1 MIMKGLFPACF
12 FLLLSHPLY
21 AQNHPVIFEL
31 FTHPDCFNC
40 TYALEAAEQLDDEFS
55 NEELVI
61 LHYPLQSDHS
71 IPSSLSRTISY
82 YGEKRLD
89 QLPFAFF
96 NGTSKIIG
104 ANKTI
109 KTSYRNNINA
119 LLNVDSDWQISSSF
133 QIQGSMVVASATFSA
148 QLSPSDKA
156 YELYFALIQKVPGE
170 SSNLVIH
177 FNNVASIT
185 TQSAT
190 SSLKL
195 TNLATKGN
203 GSLNG
208 VWFLQEP
215 TSKYIIHSSKSQNL
229 SPILR
234 DLNLD
239 QRFDYQDLFHFSTTW
254 QRFSTENDLNQDG
267 KIDAMDLLWF
277 LGPEP

>member
-1 MIMKGLFPACF
+1 MKGLFPTCF
-12 FLLLSHPLY
+12 FLILSHPLL

-55 NEELVI
+55 NNELVI

-109 KTSYRNNINA
+109 KTSYRTNINA
-119 LLNVDSDWQISSSF
+119 LLNADSDWQISSSF
-133 QIQGSMVVASATFSA
+133 QIQESTVVASATFSS
-148 QLSPSDKA
+148 QLSQSNKT
-156 YELYFALIQKVPGE
+156 YELYFALIQKVPDV

-190 SSLKL
+190 HSLQF
-195 TNLATKGN
+195 TNLSTKGN
-203 GSLNG
+203 GSLKG

-215 TSKYIIHSSKSQNL
+215 TSKHIIHSSKSQNL

-239 QRFDYQDLFHFSTTW
+239 QRFNAQDLLHFSTTW
-254 QRFSTENDLNQDG
+254 KRFSTENDLNHDG
-267 KIDAMDLLWF
+267 RIDAKDLLLI